1 MITRVFL
8 VRHGATPLTA
18 DDRFAGSSDVPLG
31 PEGQVQVERLAERLA
46 AAPLAAAYS
55 SPLRRSVT
63 TATVG

>member
-31 PEGQVQVERLAERLA
+31 REGRIHPSKFNPDE
-46 AAPLAAAYS
+46 
-55 SPLRRSVT
+55 LRRM
-63 TATVG
+63 GER